1 MNAFPLNG
9 STQSSSSTPGQ
20 PTSAPKKGRTRQSG
34 TAWTR
39 SGCITC
45 KKRRKACDKAKP
57 SCNNCSKQGRTCEGY
72 GSIWAEPLGP
82 SAQVFSQTETSK
94 HRRLSASSSSQLPS
108 PAPSPS
114 SDAWLE
120 TNLSPGSGTFQSWS
134 VPPSPRGYVSFDA
147 ATSPA
152 QDVEEHSSGL
162 DIDLHSSVAMIPQPQ
177 GFITHLSTHETH
189 YLQYH
194 MEQGSR
200 LLANLESDDNPLRS
214 MLIPRA
220 MSSPLLM
227 KAVCA
232 VSALHL
238 ANRSHGF
245 GAHTAAVK
253 YYSGTLS
260 GLRTALN
267 KCSTEVFPDDA
278 MLAVGL
284 LCKYEVVRGSV
295 TQWVVHLNALQRLI
309 VSRGGFASM
318 DRDAAEFL
326 RGLFVYAYN
335 MARISNRKCITSTDF
350 FVDSDIGI
358 PKLDIYI
365 GYTEEI
371 LKLCARIA
379 ELHSLQADTLA
390 LRLSVAS
397 MFVSPCCYKK
407 QSSLT
412 SALTPHFR
420 NESLLAW
427 SHTSTPYIIPQ
438 GASPATLTRLRLVA
452 ECFRDAGFVYLH
464 SIMERISRTY
474 PNSSSTTNTRT
485 SINAQLEENPW
496 ISTQDWAPLI
506 SMPKSLAVYR
516 CLSRIETFPLG
527 DHCEYSALTF
537 PLFISG
543 CESENVADRE
553 IVLHSLSK
561 LQDNFGIGNV
571 RRAKELLGI
580 LWGRQDANLDAPFI
594 GMGQKNV
601 HWLDIVE
608 ELGWELILA

>member
-1 MNAFPLNG
+1 MNGFPVNG
-9 STQSSSSTPGQ
+9 LAQSSSFTPSQ
-20 PTSAPKKGRTRQSG
+20 PTSAPKKCRTRQSG

-57 SCNNCSKQGRTCEGY
+57 SCNNCLKQGRICEGY

-82 SAQVFSQTETSK
+82 SAQVFSQMQPSK
-94 HRRLSASSSSQLPS
+94 RRRLSASSLSQLPS

-120 TNLSPGSGTFQSWS
+120 TRLSPGSGTSLGWS
-134 VPPSPRGYVSFDA
+134 VPSSPQEYVSLDA
-147 ATSPA
+147 STSPV
-152 QDVEEHSSGL
+152 QDVEEYSPGP
-162 DIDLHSSVAMIPQPQ
+162 DISLHDSVAVIPQPQ
-177 GFITHLSTHETH
+177 GYISHLSTHETH

-200 LLANLESDDNPLRS
+200 LLANLENDDNPLRS

-238 ANRSHGF
+238 ANRSQGF
-245 GAHTAAVK
+245 GAHTAAVS
-253 YYSGTLS
+253 YYSGTLN
-260 GLRTALN
+260 GLRKALD
-267 KCSTEVFPDDA
+267 KCSTEVFPEDA

-284 LCKYEVVRGSV
+284 LCKYEIVRGSV
-295 TQWVVHLNALQRLI
+295 KQWVVHLNALQRLI

-318 DRDAAEFL
+318 NRDAAEFL
-326 RGLFVYAYN
+326 RGLFVYAFN
-335 MARISNRKCITSTDF
+335 MARISNRKCITSTDIS
-350 FVDSDIGI
+350 VDSDIGI

-379 ELHSLQADTLA
+379 ELHSLQDNTLA
-390 LRLSVAS
+390 LQLSVAS
-397 MFVSPCCYKK
+397 I
-407 QSSLT
+407 
-412 SALTPHFR
+412 
-420 NESLLAW
+420 NESLITW

-438 GASPATLTRLRLVA
+438 GTSPATITRLQLVA

-464 SIMERISRTY
+464 SIMERISRNHPDTS
-474 PNSSSTTNTRT
+474 PITSPGTIVNTR
-485 SINAQLEENPW
+485 LEESP
-496 ISTQDWAPLI
+496 SLSRQDWLPLI
-506 SMPKSLAVYR
+506 STPKSLAVYR
-516 CLSRIETFPLG
+516 CLARIETFPLG
-527 DHCEYSALTF
+527 DHCEFSALTF

-543 CESENVADRE
+543 CESENVEDRE
-553 IVLHSLSK
+553 VVLRSLGK

-571 RRAKELLGI
+571 RRAKELLKI
-580 LWGRQDANLDAPFI
+580 LWARQDANFDAQFN
-594 GMGQKNV
+594 GMGWKNV

>member
-9 STQSSSSTPGQ
+9 STQSSAFTPDQ
-20 PTSAPKKGRTRQSG
+20 PTSTTKKSRTRQSG

-45 KKRRKACDKAKP
+45 KKRRKACDKTKP
-57 SCNNCSKQGRTCEGY
+57 SCNNCLKQGRTCEGY
-72 GSIWAEPLGP
+72 GSIWAEPLGL
-82 SAQVFSQTETSK
+82 SAQVFSQAETSK
-94 HRRLSASSSSQLPS
+94 RRRLNASSPSQLSS

-120 TNLSPGSGTFQSWS
+120 TRLSPGPATSLGWS
-134 VPPSPRGYVSFDA
+134 IPSSPREYISFEA
-147 ATSPA
+147 ATSPV
-152 QDVEEHSSGL
+152 QDAEEYSSGL
-162 DIDLHSSVAMIPQPQ
+162 DNDLHGSVAVIPQPQ
-177 GFITHLSTHETH
+177 RYISHLSTHETH

-227 KAVCA
+227 KALCA

-253 YYSGTLS
+253 YYSGTLG
-260 GLRTALN
+260 GLRTALDR
-267 KCSTEVFPDDA
+267 CSAEVFPDDA

-284 LCKYEVVRGSV
+284 LCKYEIVRGSV
-295 TQWVVHLNALQRLI
+295 KQWVVHLNALQRLI
-309 VSRGGFASM
+309 VSRGGFTSM

-335 MARISNRKCITSTDF
+335 MARISNRNWITSTDI

-379 ELHSLQADTLA
+379 ELPALQADTLA

-397 MFVSPCCYKK
+397 I
-407 QSSLT
+407 
-412 SALTPHFR
+412 

-438 GASPATLTRLRLVA
+438 GTSPATLTRLQLVA

-464 SIMERISRTY
+464 SIMERVSRTH
-474 PNSSSTTNTRT
+474 PDTSPAASPST
-485 SINAQLEENPW
+485 IANAQLEYP
-496 ISTQDWAPLI
+496 SLSMQDWVPLI
-506 SMPKSLAVYR
+506 STSKNVAVDR
-516 CLSRIETFPLG
+516 CLARVETFPLG

-543 CESENVADRE
+543 CESDNVGDRE
-553 IVLHSLSK
+553 IVLRSLGK

-580 LWGRQDANLDAPFI
+580 LWARQDANSDAQFI
-594 GMGQKNV
+594 GVGRRKNV

>member
-9 STQSSSSTPGQ
+9 SPQSSSITSGQ
-20 PTSAPKKGRTRQSG
+20 PTSVPKKGRTRQSG

-45 KKRRKACDKAKP
+45 KKRRKACDKTKP
-57 SCNNCSKQGRTCEGY
+57 SCNNCLKQGRTCEGY
-72 GSIWAEPLGP
+72 GSIWAEPLVP
-82 SAQVFSQTETSK
+82 SAQVFSQRESPK
-94 HRRLSASSSSQLPS
+94 RRRLSASSTSQLPS

-114 SDAWLE
+114 PSSDACLE
-120 TNLSPGSGTFQSWS
+120 TNVSPGPRTSLSWPGPSSPWGYASFQ
-134 VPPSPRGYVSFDA
+134 A

-152 QDVEEHSSGL
+152 QDAEEFKSSQ
-162 DIDLHSSVAMIPQPQ
+162 DIGDSHGSVAVIPQPQ
-177 GFITHLSTHETH
+177 GYISHLSTHETH

-220 MSSPLLM
+220 MLSPLLM

-260 GLRTALN
+260 GLRTALG

-284 LCKYEVVRGSV
+284 LCKYEIVRGSV
-295 TQWVVHLNALQRLI
+295 KQWVVHLNALQRLI

-350 FVDSDIGI
+350 LVDSNIGI

-379 ELHSLQADTLA
+379 ELPSLQADTLA

-397 MFVSPCCYKK
+397 I
-407 QSSLT
+407 
-412 SALTPHFR
+412 
-420 NESLLAW
+420 NDSLLTW
-427 SHTSTPYIIPQ
+427 SPTSTPCIIPQ
-438 GASPATLTRLRLVA
+438 GTSIATLTRLQLVA
-452 ECFRDAGFVYLH
+452 ECFRDAGFIYLH
-464 SIMERISRTY
+464 SIMERISRTRSDV
-474 PNSSSTTNTRT
+474 SSATHTGTMVNTRP
-485 SINAQLEENPW
+485 EE
-496 ISTQDWAPLI
+496 TQPLSEGDWVPLI
-506 SMPKSLAVYR
+506 STPKTLAVYR
-516 CLSRIETFPLG
+516 CLSRIEDFPLG

-543 CESENVADRE
+543 CESDNLADRE
-553 IVLHSLSK
+553 VVLRFLSK

-571 RRAKELLGI
+571 KRAKELLGI
-580 LWGRQDANLDAPFI
+580 LWGRQDADFDARFI
-594 GMGQKNV
+594 EMGQKNV
-601 HWLDIVE
+601 HWLDLVE

>member
-1 MNAFPLNG
+1 
-9 STQSSSSTPGQ
+9 
-20 PTSAPKKGRTRQSG
+20 
-34 TAWTR
+34 
-39 SGCITC
+39 
-45 KKRRKACDKAKP
+45 
-57 SCNNCSKQGRTCEGY
+57 
-72 GSIWAEPLGP
+72 
-82 SAQVFSQTETSK
+82 
-94 HRRLSASSSSQLPS
+94 
-108 PAPSPS
+108 
-114 SDAWLE
+114 
-120 TNLSPGSGTFQSWS
+120 
-134 VPPSPRGYVSFDA
+134 
-147 ATSPA
+147 
-152 QDVEEHSSGL
+152 
-162 DIDLHSSVAMIPQPQ
+162 
-177 GFITHLSTHETH
+177 
-189 YLQYH
+189 
-194 MEQGSR
+194 
-200 LLANLESDDNPLRS
+200 
-214 MLIPRA
+214 

-238 ANRSHGF
+238 ANRSQGF

-260 GLRTALN
+260 GLRTALD
-267 KCSTEVFPDDA
+267 KCTTEVFPDDA

-284 LCKYEVVRGSV
+284 LCKYEIVRGSV
-295 TQWVVHLNALQRLI
+295 KQWVVHLNALQRLI

-335 MARISNRKCITSTDF
+335 MARISNRNYIPSPDF
-350 FVDSDIGI
+350 LVDSDIGI

-371 LKLCARIA
+371 LKLCTRIA
-379 ELHSLQADTLA
+379 ELPSLQSDTLA

-397 MFVSPCCYKK
+397 I
-407 QSSLT
+407 
-412 SALTPHFR
+412 
-420 NESLLAW
+420 NESLVTW
-427 SHTSTPYIIPQ
+427 SHTSAPCIIPQ
-438 GASPATLTRLRLVA
+438 GTSPAILTRLQLVA

-464 SIMERISRTY
+464 SIMERISRTC
-474 PNSSSTTNTRT
+474 PDNSSDTG
-485 SINAQLEENPW
+485 SIVSGQLKDP
-496 ISTQDWAPLI
+496 SLSLQDWIPLI

-516 CLSRIETFPLG
+516 CLSRVETFPLG

-543 CESENVADRE
+543 CETDNVADRE
-553 IVLHSLSK
+553 IVLRSLGK

-580 LWGRQDANLDAPFI
+580 LWARQDANVDARFI

-601 HWLDIVE
+601 HWLDIVD

>member
-9 STQSSSSTPGQ
+9 STQSSSFTPGQ
-20 PTSAPKKGRTRQSG
+20 PTSAPKKSRSRQSG

-45 KKRRKACDKAKP
+45 KKRRKACDKTKP
-57 SCNNCSKQGRTCEGY
+57 SCNNCLKQGRTCEGY
-72 GSIWAEPLGP
+72 GSIWVEPLSP

-94 HRRLSASSSSQLPS
+94 RRRLSASSPSQFPS
-108 PAPSPS
+108 PAPSS
-114 SDAWLE
+114 HSDAWLE
-120 TNLSPGSGTFQSWS
+120 TRLSPGPETSLSWS
-134 VPPSPRGYVSFDA
+134 IPSASREYVPSEAAISPVQDIEEY
-147 ATSPA
+147 SP
-152 QDVEEHSSGL
+152 GP
-162 DIDLHSSVAMIPQPQ
+162 DIDLDSSVAVIPQPQ
-177 GFITHLSTHETH
+177 GYISHLSTHETH

-200 LLANLESDDNPLRS
+200 LLANLESHDNPLRL

-232 VSALHL
+232 ISALHL
-238 ANRSHGF
+238 ANRTHGF
-245 GAHTAAVK
+245 GARTAAVK
-253 YYSGTLS
+253 YYSGTLN
-260 GLRTALN
+260 GLRTALD

-284 LCKYEVVRGSV
+284 LCKYEIVRGSV
-295 TQWVVHLNALQRLI
+295 KQWVVHLNALQRLI

-318 DRDAAEFL
+318 DRDAAGFL
-326 RGLFVYAYN
+326 RGLFVYAYH
-335 MARISNRKCITSTDF
+335 MARISNHNCIPATDIS
-350 FVDSDIGI
+350 VYSDIGI

-365 GYTEEI
+365 GYTEEL

-379 ELHSLQADTLA
+379 ELPSLQADTLA

-397 MFVSPCCYKK
+397 I
-407 QSSLT
+407 
-412 SALTPHFR
+412 
-420 NESLLAW
+420 NESLLTW
-427 SHTSTPYIIPQ
+427 SHTATPFIIPQ
-438 GASPATLTRLRLVA
+438 GTSPATLTRLQVVA

-464 SIMERISRTY
+464 SIMERISIT
-474 PNSSSTTNTRT
+474 PDT
-485 SINAQLEENPW
+485 SPAAIPGTIVNAQLEENP
-496 ISTQDWAPLI
+496 SLSAQDWVPLI
-506 SMPKSLAVYR
+506 STPKNVAVYR
-516 CLSRIETFPLG
+516 CLGRIETLPLG

-543 CESENVADRE
+543 CESDDVADRE
-553 IVLHSLSK
+553 VVLRSLGK

-571 RRAKELLGI
+571 IRAKELLGI
-580 LWGRQDANLDAPFI
+580 LWARQDAKFDARFS
-594 GMGQKNV
+594 GMGRQRNV

>member
-9 STQSSSSTPGQ
+9 SAQSSSLTPNQ
-20 PTSAPKKGRTRQSG
+20 PTSTSKRGRTRQSG

-45 KKRRKACDKAKP
+45 KRRRKACDKTKP
-57 SCNNCSKQGRTCEGY
+57 SCNNCLKQGRTCEGY
-72 GSIWAEPLGP
+72 GSIWVEPLSP
-82 SAQVFSQTETSK
+82 SAQVFSQTGTSK
-94 HRRLSASSSSQLPS
+94 RRRLSASSPSQFPS
-108 PAPSPS
+108 PAPPPSP
-114 SDAWLE
+114 DAWVE
-120 TNLSPGSGTFQSWS
+120 TRLPPGLGTSPSWS
-134 VPPSPRGYVSFDA
+134 VASSPQHYVPFEV
-147 ATSPA
+147 ATSPVQVA
-152 QDVEEHSSGL
+152 EEYIPSP
-162 DIDLHSSVAMIPQPQ
+162 DIDLHSSVAVIPQPQ
-177 GFITHLSTHETH
+177 GHISHLSTHETH

-194 MEQGSR
+194 MEEGSR
-200 LLANLESDDNPLRS
+200 LLANLESYDNPLRS

-253 YYSGTLS
+253 YYSGTLN
-260 GLRTALN
+260 GLRTALD

-284 LCKYEVVRGSV
+284 LCKYEIVRGSV
-295 TQWVVHLNALQRLI
+295 KQWVVHLNALQRLI

-318 DRDAAEFL
+318 DREAGEFL

-335 MARISNRKCITSTDF
+335 MARISNRNCITSTDIS
-350 FVDSDIGI
+350 VDSDIGI

-365 GYTEEI
+365 GYTEEL

-379 ELHSLQADTLA
+379 ELPFLQADSLA

-397 MFVSPCCYKK
+397 I
-407 QSSLT
+407 
-412 SALTPHFR
+412 
-420 NESLLAW
+420 NESLLTW
-427 SHTSTPYIIPQ
+427 SHTSTPNIVPQ
-438 GASPATLTRLRLVA
+438 GTSPATLIRLQLVA

-464 SIMERISRTY
+464 SIMERISRTH
-474 PNSSSTTNTRT
+474 PHTSPTVSP
-485 SINAQLEENPW
+485 SINTQLEGNPPL
-496 ISTQDWAPLI
+496 SAQDWLPLI
-506 SMPKSLAVYR
+506 STRKNVAVCR
-516 CLSRIETFPLG
+516 CLGRIETFPLG

-543 CESENVADRE
+543 CESDDTADRE
-553 IVLHSLSK
+553 VVIRSLGK

-571 RRAKELLGI
+571 RRAKELLRI
-580 LWGRQDANLDAPFI
+580 LWARQDANSDARFI
-594 GMGQKNV
+594 GMGPQRTV
-601 HWLDIVE
+601 HWLDILE

>member
-1 MNAFPLNG
+1 MIAFSLNG
-9 STQSSSSTPGQ
+9 STQSSSSTPSH
-20 PTSAPKKGRTRQSG
+20 PTSKKGRTRQSG

-45 KKRRKACDKAKP
+45 KKRRKACDKTKP
-57 SCNNCSKQGRTCEGY
+57 SCNNCLKQGRTCEGY

-82 SAQVFSQTETSK
+82 SAQVFSRTEASQR
-94 HRRLSASSSSQLPS
+94 RRLSASSVSQLSS

-120 TNLSPGSGTFQSWS
+120 TLSSSGPGTSPGWS
-134 VPPSPRGYVSFDA
+134 VKSSPRGYLSFGT
-147 ATSPA
+147 ATSPV
-152 QDVEEHSSGL
+152 QDAGEYSSGL
-162 DIDLHSSVAMIPQPQ
+162 GIDLHGSVAVVPRPQ
-177 GFITHLSTHETH
+177 GYISPLSTHETH

-214 MLIPRA
+214 LLIPRA

-238 ANRSHGF
+238 ANRSQGF

-260 GLRTALN
+260 GLRRALD
-267 KCSTEVFPDDA
+267 KCSTEAFPDDA

-284 LCKYEVVRGSV
+284 LCKYEIIRGSV
-295 TQWVVHLNALQRLI
+295 KQWVIHLNALQRLI

-326 RGLFVYAYN
+326 RGLFVYASN
-335 MARISNRKCITSTDF
+335 MARISNRDYIPSADF
-350 FVDSDIGI
+350 CVDIDIGI

-371 LKLCARIA
+371 LKLCTRIA
-379 ELHSLQADTLA
+379 ELPSLQSDTLA
-390 LRLSVAS
+390 LRLTVAS
-397 MFVSPCCYKK
+397 
-407 QSSLT
+407 L
-412 SALTPHFR
+412 
-420 NESLLAW
+420 NESLLTW
-427 SHTSTPYIIPQ
+427 SHTSAPCIIPQ
-438 GASPATLTRLRLVA
+438 GTSPATLNRLQLVA

-474 PNSSSTTNTRT
+474 PDTSSTAN
-485 SINAQLEENPW
+485 IG
-496 ISTQDWAPLI
+496 STVNGQPKDPSLSMQDWVPLI

-516 CLSRIETFPLG
+516 CLSRVETFPLG

-543 CESENVADRE
+543 CESDNVADRE
-553 IVLHSLSK
+553 VVLRSLGK
-561 LQDNFGIGNV
+561 LQDSFGIGNV

-580 LWGRQDANLDAPFI
+580 LWVRQDAHVDARFI

-601 HWLDIVE
+601 HWLDIVN

>member
-1 MNAFPLNG
+1 MNVFPLNG
-9 STQSSSSTPGQ
+9 SAQSSSLTPSQ
-20 PTSAPKKGRTRQSG
+20 PTSAPKKVRARQSG

-45 KKRRKACDKAKP
+45 KRRRKACDKAKP
-57 SCNNCSKQGRTCEGY
+57 RCVLKSTFNFITNSISCNNCLKQGRACEGY
-72 GSIWAEPLGP
+72 GSMWVEPLSP
-82 SAQVFSQTETSK
+82 SAQVFSQAETSK
-94 HRRLSASSSSQLPS
+94 RRRLSASSPSQLPS
-108 PAPSPS
+108 PALFPL

-120 TNLSPGSGTFQSWS
+120 TRLSPGSGTPLSWS
-134 VPPSPRGYVSFDA
+134 VPSSPREYVPYEA
-147 ATSPA
+147 ASSPDQA
-152 QDVEEHSSGL
+152 VEKYRPGSN
-162 DIDLHSSVAMIPQPQ
+162 IDLQTSIEVIPQPQ
-177 GFITHLSTHETH
+177 GYISHLSTNETH

-194 MEQGSR
+194 MEEGSR
-200 LLANLESDDNPLRS
+200 LLANLESHGNPLRS

-245 GAHTAAVK
+245 SAHTAAVK
-253 YYSGTLS
+253 YYSGTLN
-260 GLRTALN
+260 GLRTALD
-267 KCSTEVFPDDA
+267 KCSTKVFPDDA

-284 LCKYEVVRGSV
+284 LCKYEIVRGSV
-295 TQWVVHLNALQRLI
+295 KQWVVHLNGLQRLI

-318 DRDAAEFL
+318 DREAAEFL

-335 MARISNRKCITSTDF
+335 MARISNRNFITSSDIS
-350 FVDSDIGI
+350 VDSDIGI

-365 GYTEEI
+365 GYTEEL

-379 ELHSLQADTLA
+379 ELPSLQADSLA
-390 LRLSVAS
+390 LQLSVAS
-397 MFVSPCCYKK
+397 I
-407 QSSLT
+407 
-412 SALTPHFR
+412 
-420 NESLLAW
+420 NESLLTW

-438 GASPATLTRLRLVA
+438 GTSPATLTRLQLVA
-452 ECFRDAGFVYLH
+452 ECFRDAAFVYLH
-464 SIMERISRTY
+464 SIMERISRAHPDDSPTVS
-474 PNSSSTTNTRT
+474 PSTIVTTH
-485 SINAQLEENPW
+485 LEENPPL
-496 ISTQDWAPLI
+496 SAQDWLPLI
-506 SMPKSLAVYR
+506 STPKNVAICR
-516 CLSRIETFPLG
+516 CLGRIETFPLG

-543 CESENVADRE
+543 CESDNVADRE
-553 IVLHSLSK
+553 VVLRSLGK

-580 LWGRQDANLDAPFI
+580 LWARQDANFDPRFI
-594 GMGQKNV
+594 GTDRQKNV

>member
-1 MNAFPLNG
+1 MNAFPPNG
-9 STQSSSSTPGQ
+9 STQSSSFTPGQ
-20 PTSAPKKGRTRQSG
+20 PTPAPKKSRTRQSG

-45 KKRRKACDKAKP
+45 KKRRKACDKTKP
-57 SCNNCSKQGRTCEGY
+57 SCNNCLKQGRTCEGY
-72 GSIWAEPLGP
+72 GSIWVEPLSP
-82 SAQVFSQTETSK
+82 SAQVFSQTDTSK
-94 HRRLSASSSSQLPS
+94 RRRLSASSPSQFPS
-108 PAPSPS
+108 PAPSPP
-114 SDAWLE
+114 SDAWLQ
-120 TNLSPGSGTFQSWS
+120 TRLSPGAGTSLSWS
-134 VPPSPRGYVSFDA
+134 IPSSPREYVPPFEAPISPV
-147 ATSPA
+147 
-152 QDVEEHSSGL
+152 QDVEEYTPGP
-162 DIDLHSSVAMIPQPQ
+162 DIDLDSSVAVIPQPQ
-177 GFITHLSTHETH
+177 GYISHLSTHETH

-200 LLANLESDDNPLRS
+200 LLSNLESHDNPLRS

-245 GAHTAAVK
+245 GARTAAVK
-253 YYSGTLS
+253 YYSGTLN
-260 GLRTALN
+260 GLRTALDR
-267 KCSTEVFPDDA
+267 CSTEVFPDDA

-284 LCKYEVVRGSV
+284 LCKYEIVRGSV
-295 TQWVVHLNALQRLI
+295 KQWVVHLNALQRLI

-326 RGLFVYAYN
+326 RGLFVYAYH
-335 MARISNRKCITSTDF
+335 MARISNRNCITATDIA
-350 FVDSDIGI
+350 VDSDIGI

-365 GYTEEI
+365 GYTEEL

-379 ELHSLQADTLA
+379 ELPSLQADTLA

-397 MFVSPCCYKK
+397 I
-407 QSSLT
+407 
-412 SALTPHFR
+412 
-420 NESLLAW
+420 NESLLTW
-427 SHTSTPYIIPQ
+427 SHTATPFIIPQ
-438 GASPATLTRLRLVA
+438 GTSPATLTRLQVVA

-464 SIMERISRTY
+464 SIMERISRT
-474 PNSSSTTNTRT
+474 PDT
-485 SINAQLEENPW
+485 SPAASPGIIVNAQLEGNPSLSAQDW
-496 ISTQDWAPLI
+496 VSLIST
-506 SMPKSLAVYR
+506 PKNVAVYR
-516 CLSRIETFPLG
+516 CLGRIETLPLG

-543 CESENVADRE
+543 CESDDVADRE
-553 IVLHSLSK
+553 VVLRSLGK

-580 LWGRQDANLDAPFI
+580 LWARQDTNFDARFSGMGRQR
-594 GMGQKNV
+594 NV

>member
-1 MNAFPLNG
+1 MNGLLLNG
-9 STQSSSSTPGQ
+9 STQSSSFTPRQ
-20 PTSAPKKGRTRQSG
+20 PTSDPKKGRTRQSG

-39 SGCITC
+39 SGCVTC
-45 KKRRKACDKAKP
+45 KKRRKACDKTKP
-57 SCNNCSKQGRTCEGY
+57 SCNNCLKQGRTCEGY
-72 GSIWAEPLGP
+72 GSIWVEPLSP

-94 HRRLSASSSSQLPS
+94 RRRLSASSPSQFSS

-114 SDAWLE
+114 SGAWVK
-120 TNLSPGSGTFQSWS
+120 TRSSPAPGTSLGWS
-134 VPPSPRGYVSFDA
+134 VPSSPWEYVPFEA
-147 ATSPA
+147 AVIPF
-152 QDVEEHSSGL
+152 QDVEEYSPGP
-162 DIDLHSSVAMIPQPQ
+162 DIDLQSSVAMIPQHL
-177 GFITHLSTHETH
+177 GYTSHLSTHETH

-200 LLANLESDDNPLRS
+200 LLANLESHDNPLRS
-214 MLIPRA
+214 TLIPRA

-232 VSALHL
+232 ISALHL
-238 ANRSHGF
+238 ANRSQGF

-253 YYSGTLS
+253 YYSGTLN
-260 GLRTALN
+260 GLRTALDRF
-267 KCSTEVFPDDA
+267 SAELFPDDA

-284 LCKYEVVRGSV
+284 LCKYEIVRGSV
-295 TQWVVHLNALQRLI
+295 KQWVVHLNALQRLI

-326 RGLFVYAYN
+326 RGLFVYAHY
-335 MARISNRKCITSTDF
+335 MARICNHNCITCMDF
-350 FVDSDIGI
+350 SVDSDIGI

-379 ELHSLQADTLA
+379 KLPSLQVDTLA

-397 MFVSPCCYKK
+397 I
-407 QSSLT
+407 
-412 SALTPHFR
+412 
-420 NESLLAW
+420 NESLLTW
-427 SHTSTPYIIPQ
+427 SHTSIPYIIPQ
-438 GASPATLTRLRLVA
+438 GTSPATITRLQLVA

-464 SIMERISRTY
+464 SIMERISRVY
-474 PNSSSTTNTRT
+474 PDTSPTVGPGTTVNT
-485 SINAQLEENPW
+485 QLEEIP
-496 ISTQDWAPLI
+496 SLSALDWVPLI
-506 SMPKSLAVYR
+506 STPKSVAVYR
-516 CLSRIETFPLG
+516 CLGRIETFPLG

-543 CESENVADRE
+543 CESDNVLDRE
-553 IVLHSLSK
+553 IVLRSLGK

-571 RRAKELLGI
+571 RRAKELLGF
-580 LWGRQDANLDAPFI
+580 LWARQDANFDAQCV
-594 GMGQKNV
+594 GMGEQKNV